1 MMRSVAGLSMKLPPG
16 RWWAC
21 ALVAALAG
29 WIALVPAT
37 PVLAQVAKPAMART
51 GLALHGMLP
60 DKAAWRSYKTRFI
73 TEQGRV
79 VDTANGRISHSEG
92 QGYGMLLAVAADDRA
107 AFERIWAWTRANLLV
122 RDDQLA
128 AWRWEPDRRPAVA
141 DMNNA
146 TDGDLLIAW
155 ALTEAGEVWADGGY
169 RIAARR
175 IAVEIGRKLILPGT
189 ANGSLLLPGMAGFSA
204 DDRPDGPVLNLSYY
218 VFPAFQRL
226 PIVAPEF
233 DWAELG
239 RAGLRL
245 IDKARFSKA
254 RLPSDWVTLKD
265 GMPQPAQGFPAEFS
279 YNALR
284 VPLYLAWAGFDQPRH
299 HVDYLNLWRSADRR
313 VVALVELTGGTVSTR
328 LSEPGYLALPALS
341 ACASAGVPF
350 PRHVL
355 SPQGSE
361 NYYPATLHLLA
372 LVAARMRYPSCLQ
385 S

>member
-1 MMRSVAGLSMKLPPG
+1 MMRSVAGIANIRRWG
-16 RWWAC
+16 RVLAV
-21 ALVAALAG
+21 LLTGLLVQVAAS
-29 WIALVPAT
+29 PA
-37 PVLAQVAKPAMART
+37 VAQAPKPTTAKA

-60 DKAAWRSYKTRFI
+60 DKAAWRSYKARFI

-79 VDTANGRISHSEG
+79 VDTANDRISHSEG

-155 ALTEAGEVWADGGY
+155 ALTEAGEVWPEGGY

-175 IAVEIGRKLILPGT
+175 ISVEIGRKLILLGT
-189 ANGSLLLPGMAGFSA
+189 INGSLLLPGMAGFSA

-226 PIVAPEF
+226 PLVAPEF
-233 DWAELG
+233 DWAELA

-245 IDKARFSKA
+245 IDKARFSTA

-265 GMPQPAQGFPAEFS
+265 GVPQPAQGFPVEFS

-341 ACASAGVPF
+341 ACASSGMPF
-350 PRHVL
+350 PRHL
-355 SPQGSE
+355 MSPRGTE

-385 S
+385 N